1 MVACTAHGFERFVY
15 SLNLSLDEPLVI
27 PTHCIHYD
35 NGNDIFVLHQI
46 DIGKSLGTTLE
57 GHLPLITLNPLG
69 VYDKDLVF
77 MVRRDGVQ
85 VIQLIELDDVTKP
98 FVLEPC
104 FQILQECA
112 IISLLV
118 GTDNSAVAK

>member
-1 MVACTAHGFERFVY
+1 MGKACFTGDP
-15 SLNLSLDEPLVI
+15 N
-27 PTHCIHYD
+27 IHTY
-35 NGNDIFVLHQI
+35 IH
-46 DIGKSLGTTLE
+46 T
-57 GHLPLITLNPLG
+57 
-69 VYDKDLVF
+69 YDKDLVF
-77 MVRRDGVQ
+77 MVIRDGVQ
-85 VIQLIELDDVTKP
+85 IIQLIELDDVTKP